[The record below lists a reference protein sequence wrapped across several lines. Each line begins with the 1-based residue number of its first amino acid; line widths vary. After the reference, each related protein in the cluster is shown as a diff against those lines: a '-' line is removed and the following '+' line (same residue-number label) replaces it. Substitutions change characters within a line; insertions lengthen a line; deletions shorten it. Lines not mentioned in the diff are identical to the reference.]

1 MAKETLFS
9 DKKYYSIS
17 EVSELCSVKPHTLRF
32 WESEFKALK
41 PITRKGK
48 RRYYQKNDIEMI
60 IKIQALLYE
69 EGLTISGVK
78 RNLSSTDN
86 KISSTPITP
95 CYLRL
100 CYTGLRMG
108 LHGEATSRGRES
120 GELAGSASY
129 VLPTTA

>member
-1 MAKETLFS
+1 MAKEISLI

-48 RRYYQKNDIEMI
+48 RRYYQKKDIEMI
-60 IKIQALLYE
+60 RRIQALLYK

-78 RNLSSTDN
+78 RNLNSTKEDN
-86 KISSTPITP
+86 SVSDP
-95 CYLRL
+95 
-100 CYTGLRMG
+100 
-108 LHGEATSRGRES
+108 SGRILEDL
-120 GELAGSASY
+120 EKLLK
-129 VLPTTA
+129 VIN